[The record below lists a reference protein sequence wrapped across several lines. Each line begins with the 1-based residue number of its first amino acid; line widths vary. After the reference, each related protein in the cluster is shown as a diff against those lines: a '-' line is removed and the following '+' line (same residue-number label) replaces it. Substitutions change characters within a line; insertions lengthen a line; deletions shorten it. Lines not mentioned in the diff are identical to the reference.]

1 MLVDGD
7 GGSSRYTPFTPS
19 EADFSMTQNKYI
31 ARQCFPPSGKLLQ
44 IRNLFQP
51 SCGNP
56 LYTAGR
62 TTDSAGHTQ
71 QSPGTFHRDLPSES
85 GSPGESLGAG
95 SRRERAEFDVWFNPT
110 DITFISIKIH
120 QVIHQNPSSYPGLWN
135 AFTRLRKFWWSPNIP
150 QLSAERFL
158 SWPTF
163 DTQLSSKF
171 RWIWKT
177 RRTCRSVPLVSPM
190 VVYL

>member
-1 MLVDGD
+1 MKTVEMATEMYHRVLIKPTTSNNHWAWFRDKGSCWWMVMVDRQD
-7 GGSSRYTPFTPS
+7 TLHSLHQKLIFQWHKTNISRGNVFHRVANCYKS
-19 EADFSMTQNKYI
+19 EI
-31 ARQCFPPSGKLLQ
+31 
-44 IRNLFQP
+44 FQP

-120 QVIHQNPSSYPGLWN
+120 QNPSSYPS
-135 AFTRLRKFWWSPNIP
+135 KSIK
-150 QLSAERFL
+150 L
-158 SWPTF
+158 SWALKRIHEA
-163 DTQLSSKF
+163 QK
-171 RWIWKT
+171 I
-177 RRTCRSVPLVSPM
+177 LVIT
-190 VVYL
+190 